1 MCQHKNEY
9 FISNLKHVVV
19 CQYKKCC
26 CLSRNVEKTS
36 ALIKGSSTKK
46 CMKTLLVFY
55 YEFKISG
62 NLSAQ
67 NKK

>member
-46 CMKTLLVFY
+46 VYENIISILLWV
-55 YEFKISG
+55 
-62 NLSAQ
+62 Q
-67 NKK
+67 NFGKFVGTE

>member
-26 CLSRNVEKTS
+26 CLSRNVEKTF

-46 CMKTLLVFY
+46 VYENIISILL
-55 YEFKISG
+55 
-62 NLSAQ
+62 
-67 NKK
+67 